1 MKAHTYLVVDT
12 SGNKCY
18 ITNPH
23 SKDLL
28 FRAHSYAI
36 NSFIFTFMWK
46 SKTFSNFEWCGGWNN
61 GVMGSWTTWFL
72 DFNKRGAWNKRGG
85 AKFEPFLTNVV
96 AEITEL
102 WVENSHK
109 INCRDVTSIREGTV
123 LFYEVFFIS
132 FSNLLR
138 LILEKNK
145 SSFQCFLS
153 VLCFPTLI

>member
-1 MKAHTYLVVDT
+1 MFSKQ
-12 SGNKCY
+12 Y
-18 ITNPH
+18 ITIPH
-23 SKDLL
+23 SKDLF
-28 FRAHSYAI
+28 FRAHSHAF
-36 NSFIFTFMWK
+36 NTFIFTFMWK
-46 SKTFSNFEWCGGWNN
+46 SKTFSNFEWCGGEITELWEAEL
-61 GVMGSWTTWFL
+61 L
-72 DFNKRGAWNKRGG
+72 DFVI
-85 AKFEPFLTNVV
+85 LIDVV

-102 WVENSHK
+102 WVGNSHK

-132 FSNLLR
+132 FSNLPR